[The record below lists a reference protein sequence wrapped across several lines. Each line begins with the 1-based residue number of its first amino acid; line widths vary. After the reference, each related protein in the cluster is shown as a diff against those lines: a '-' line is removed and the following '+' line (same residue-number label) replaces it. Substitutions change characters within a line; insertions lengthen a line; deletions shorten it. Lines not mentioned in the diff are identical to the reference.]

1 MADAGI
7 LGHPVK
13 DVTKILIIDDE
24 VDICEM
30 LKDFFSERG
39 YQTMYALTGQGG
51 LDAFIIEKP
60 QIVML
65 DLFLGDMYGLEVL
78 KRIKAVDRTT
88 VVIIITGSGS
98 QEDEREAKEI
108 GADFYMDKPVSV
120 AALKKL
126 LSEILKK

>member
-1 MADAGI
+1 MANAGI

-51 LDAFIIEKP
+51 LDAFTIERP

-65 DLFLGDMYGLEVL
+65 DLFLGDIYGLEVL
-78 KRIKAVDRTT
+78 KKIKAVDRSS

-98 QEDEREAKEI
+98 EEDEQKAKEL
-108 GADFYMDKPVSV
+108 GADFYMDKPFSI

-126 LSEILKK
+126 LLEILKK

>member
-30 LKDFFSERG
+30 LRDFFSERG

-78 KRIKAVDRTT
+78 KKIKSINRSSI
-88 VVIIITGSGS
+88 VIIITGSGS
-98 QEDEREAKEI
+98 QEDQREAKVL

-126 LSEILKK
+126 LLEILKK